1 MDESEFPASL
11 PGQNPPLQVSRD
23 FLYLIGLGIFLR
35 LFRYFINF
43 PLWGD
48 ESLLASN
55 LLWRDY
61 STLAQPLDNGQ
72 VAPVGFLW
80 GERLAV
86 TTLGFHEWSLR
97 LQGLLFGLLALI
109 LFARVARRLLNEKE
123 AFCAIGVFAVSYF
136 AIRYSAETKPYA
148 GDLFFALAWL
158 AFAAE
163 WHATRNPRWIWG
175 MVCLVPVSF
184 LFSFPAL
191 FIAGGMSLG
200 MLPFIAINSHT
211 PLKRSTREL
220 VAYAAFNLAAAGMFL
235 VLQWL
240 ILGTHYQSSSDFMTS
255 YWKSGFPPG
264 LDQPVQ
270 FLLWLWDAG
279 TSSLF
284 AVPFGGER
292 SGSILSSSLFL
303 IGLISLYRTK
313 RSLLIFTSAGVASL
327 AFIAAALRKYPI
339 ADHPRLLQ
347 YFAPFVALAVG
358 TGLAALASSFRS
370 RFQIAS
376 CLNPRSIGWI
386 TMSII
391 SIVIVGRD
399 ISHPYQNIRDVAHR
413 DFARRLWQE
422 KPGQTTICLATNFP
436 AEIYYEHHMAAYYS
450 YRALY
455 TPDRQFRKS
464 YPSVDEFP
472 NEPLICIAFHYE
484 GTPRN
489 EPAYSEWISNME
501 RKYRFL
507 KSDTH
512 RLELRGGTDKAIGC
526 YEIFEF
532 TPK

>member
-1 MDESEFPASL
+1 MDEIESPASP
-11 PGQNPPLQVSRD
+11 PGQNSTSPVSRD
-23 FLYLIGLGIFLR
+23 LLYLIGLGIFLR
-35 LFRYFINF
+35 LFRYLTDF

-61 STLAQPLDNGQ
+61 SALTQPLDNGQ

-80 GERLAV
+80 CERLAV
-86 TTLGFHEWSLR
+86 TTLGFHAWSLR

-109 LFARVARRLLNEKE
+109 LFAKVARRLLYEKE
-123 AFCAIGVFAVSYF
+123 ALCAIGVFAVSYF

-148 GDLFFALAWL
+148 GDLFFAVAWL
-158 AFAAE
+158 ALAAE
-163 WHATRNPRWIWG
+163 WHATRKSRWIWG
-175 MVCLVPVSF
+175 MVGLVPVSF
-184 LFSFPAL
+184 LFSFPVL
-191 FIAGGMSLG
+191 FVAGGISLG
-200 MLPFIAINSHT
+200 MLPFIAKNSFT
-211 PLKRSTREL
+211 PLKRSIGEL

-240 ILGTHYQSSSDFMTS
+240 ILDTQYRSSSDIMTS

-284 AVPFGGER
+284 AVPFGGEH
-292 SGSILSSSLFL
+292 SGSILSSALFL

-313 RSLLIFTSAGVASL
+313 RSLLIFTTFGVASL

-358 TGLAALASSFRS
+358 TGLAALSSG
-370 RFQIAS
+370 FQSAAHTNR
-376 CLNPRSIGWI
+376 LNPRSIGWI
-386 TMSII
+386 TISII
-391 SIVIVGRD
+391 SIAIVGRD
-399 ISHPYQNIRDVAHR
+399 ISHPYQNIQDVAHR
-413 DFARRLWQE
+413 NFASRLWQE

-436 AEIYYEHHMAAYYS
+436 ALIYYEHYMAAYYS

-455 TPDRQFRKS
+455 TP
-464 YPSVDEFP
+464 
-472 NEPLICIAFHYE
+472 
-484 GTPRN
+484 
-489 EPAYSEWISNME
+489 
-501 RKYRFL
+501 
-507 KSDTH
+507 
-512 RLELRGGTDKAIGC
+512 
-526 YEIFEF
+526 
-532 TPK
+532 

>member
-1 MDESEFPASL
+1 MDESESPASP
-11 PGQNPPLQVSRD
+11 PGLNPPPSVSRD

-35 LFRYFINF
+35 VFRYFINF

-61 STLAQPLDNGQ
+61 STLTQPLDNGQ
-72 VAPVGFLW
+72 VAPIGFLW
-80 GERLAV
+80 CERLAV
-86 TTLGFHEWSLR
+86 TTFGFHEWSLR

-109 LFARVARRLLNEKE
+109 LFASVARRLLNEKE

-148 GDLFFALAWL
+148 GDLFFSVVWL
-158 AFAAE
+158 ALAAE
-163 WHATRNPRWIWG
+163 WHATRNSLWIWG
-175 MVCLVPVSF
+175 MICLIPVSF
-184 LFSFPAL
+184 LFSFPAI
-191 FIAGGMSLG
+191 FVAGGISLG
-200 MLPFIAINSHT
+200 MLPFIAKNWFT
-211 PLKRSTREL
+211 PLKRSTGEL
-220 VAYAAFNLAAAGMFL
+220 VGYAVFNLAAAGMFL
-235 VLQWL
+235 ILQWL
-240 ILGTHYQSSSDFMTS
+240 ILGTHYRSSSDFMIS

-270 FLLWLWDAG
+270 FLLWVWDAG

-292 SGSILSSSLFL
+292 SASILSSALCL

-313 RSLLIFTSAGVASL
+313 RSLLIFTSAGVACL

-358 TGLAALASSFRS
+358 TGLTALASGFQSSFYFANR
-370 RFQIAS
+370 
-376 CLNPRSIGWI
+376 LNPRTIGWI
-386 TMSII
+386 TISII

-399 ISHPYQNIRDVAHR
+399 IYHPYQNIRDVAHR
-413 DFARRLWQE
+413 DFARQLWQE
-422 KPGQTTICLATNFP
+422 KPGQTTICLATNLP
-436 AEIYYEHHMAAYYS
+436 AEIYFEHYMAAYYS

-455 TPDRQFRKS
+455 TPHRQFRKP
-464 YPSVDEFP
+464 YRSVDEFP
-472 NEPLICIAFHYE
+472 NERLICVTFHYE

-489 EPAYSEWISNME
+489 EPAYEEWIRNME
-501 RKYRFL
+501 RKYVFR

-526 YEIFEF
+526 YEIYEF
-532 TPK
+532 IPK